1 MMRFISKIVI
11 RKGLL
16 PMFKEKVTVIGS
28 GFVGSTIAYTLMCS
42 NRFREIVIIDVNRD
56 KAEGDAMDLNHGA
69 SFVAPVKVVAGD
81 YDAAE
86 GSDIVIITAGA
97 AQKEGETRISLLQR
111 NKAILQDI
119 MGKLMPRCTDKTI
132 ILVVSNPVDILTF
145 MAQKISGLDPKRI
158 IGSGTVLDTSRLK
171 YLLSVQTGVAPR
183 NIHTY
188 ILGEHGDSE
197 IAAFSITT
205 VGGMSLSQFCDV
217 CHKCSNAGGLCEEDI
232 YQQVKN
238 AAYEIIRKKGATY
251 YAIALAVERIVE
263 TMIGDEHA
271 ILTVSSLI
279 DGLYGV
285 KDICIS
291 LPSIVGATGIQQVL
305 PVDLSAD
312 EQERLRDSGLKMRS
326 ILSELGF

>member
-1 MMRFISKIVI
+1 
-11 RKGLL
+11 
-16 PMFKEKVTVIGS
+16 
-28 GFVGSTIAYTLMCS
+28 
-42 NRFREIVIIDVNRD
+42 
-56 KAEGDAMDLNHGA
+56 
-69 SFVAPVKVVAGD
+69 
-81 YDAAE
+81 
-86 GSDIVIITAGA
+86 
-97 AQKEGETRISLLQR
+97 
-111 NKAILQDI
+111 

-145 MAQKISGLDPKRI
+145 MAQKISGLDPKRV